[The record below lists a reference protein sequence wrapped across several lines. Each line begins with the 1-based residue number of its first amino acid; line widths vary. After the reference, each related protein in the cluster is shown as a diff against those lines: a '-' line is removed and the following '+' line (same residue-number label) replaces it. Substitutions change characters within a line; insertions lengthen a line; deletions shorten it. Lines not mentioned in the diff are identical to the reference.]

1 MDNFILSA
9 SNASYIE
16 DFPKQG
22 QTSWIYLIVGEVD
35 ETVI

>member
-1 MDNFILSA
+1 MDNLILSS

-16 DFPKQG
+16 DFPKHG

-35 ETVI
+35 EAVI